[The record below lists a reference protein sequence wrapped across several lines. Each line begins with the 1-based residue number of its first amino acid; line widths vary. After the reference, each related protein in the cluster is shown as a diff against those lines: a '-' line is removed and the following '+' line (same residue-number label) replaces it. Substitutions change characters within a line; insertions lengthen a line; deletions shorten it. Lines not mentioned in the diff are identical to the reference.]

1 MTSVVSS
8 DVKSMRFT
16 CAVCQYSCMRR
27 NDLQKHLGTQ
37 KHARALKGVTGSC
50 PVQPSSAPLTLT
62 YDCLCGKAYRHPT
75 SLYKHRRGCNL
86 YQSEILNVCMDPVV
100 DPVADPVV
108 DPVTGSGLDPVTS
121 SGIDPSS
128 TSLLI
133 SLLSEQTKCNNE
145 LKNMIEQQ
153 GKQFMEVVAKVDSTC
168 ATKHTTTINNTT
180 KFNLNVFLNS
190 ECKDAMNV
198 MDFVQMIEVTPEDL
212 DRLADVGY
220 VEGVARLMMDGL
232 RKLDVCQRP
241 IHCTDVK
248 RESFYIKDNNVWE
261 KDNSS
266 GDKMHRVVKHVAHQN
281 VIALPKWQKEN
292 PTHSDFTTRT
302 HEQYLRIVNAAFG
315 GSTQDEINHFRN
327 KIIRKAAPELVAPKK
342 SLRDKDDNVGT
353 A

>member
-1 MTSVVSS
+1 
-8 DVKSMRFT
+8 MRFT
-16 CAVCQYSCMRR
+16 CGVCQYRCMRR

-37 KHARALKGVTGSC
+37 KHARALKSVSGSC
-50 PVQPSSAPLTLT
+50 PVQPSTEPLTLT

-86 YQSEILNVCMDPVV
+86 YQSEILNVCMDPVSDP
-100 DPVADPVV
+100 DPVPVPDPVS
-108 DPVTGSGLDPVTS
+108 GSVLDS
-121 SGIDPSS
+121 SS

-168 ATKHTTTINNTT
+168 SANHTTTINNTT

-198 MDFVQMIEVTPEDL
+198 MEFVQMIEVTPADL
-212 DRLADVGY
+212 DLLADVGY

-232 RKLDVCQRP
+232 RKLEVHQRP

-342 SLRDKDDNVGT
+342 SLRDNDGNVGT